1 LSFRRCHLFSARD
14 IRDELVYARVARRAR
29 LNGSTDVVKSI
40 SILLGLPN
48 NSQAI
53 RDKLI
58 AAFDL
63 IEKTD
68 PRALRQAGL
77 RFRRILVADL
87 AGEDAKYLSLSQ
99 TCLVDAEH
107 VSEKPAWR
115 VAMSLVHQLTHARLI
130 AMGIPYNTR
139 FKARV
144 ESACVNR
151 EVDFAALA
159 GVSEGEFHA
168 AAVELDE
175 SFFSFRRR
183 RKRQRTALVRNGLP
197 RFLVRFPW
205 LVFE

>member
-1 LSFRRCHLFSARD
+1 LH
-14 IRDELVYARVARRAR
+14 
-29 LNGSTDVVKSI
+29 GSTDVVKGI
-40 SILLGLPN
+40 SVLPGSHD

-68 PRALRQAGL
+68 PRALRQATL

-87 AGEDAKYLSLSQ
+87 AGEDAKYLSLSH
-99 TCLVDAEH
+99 TCLMDAEH
-107 VSEKPAWR
+107 VLAKPPWR
-115 VAMSLVHQLTHARLI
+115 VAMSLVHQVAHARLT
-130 AMGIPYNTR
+130 ALGVPYNSK

-144 ESACVNR
+144 ESVCVNR
-151 EVDFAALA
+151 EVEFAALT
-159 GVSEGEFHA
+159 GVSEKDFHA

-175 SFFSFRRR
+175 SFFSFRCR
-183 RKRQRTALVRNGLP
+183 RKRQRIALVRNGLP